1 MAIDYRNEVDSGFDR
16 KIIVEKTIKALLN
29 MGFSPEI
36 IIENSDFNP
45 RHLEMLGNLQDSHY
59 IKELFLIFQ
68 NFQSK

>member
-59 IKELFLIFQ
+59 KKKNLVKEI
-68 NFQSK
+68 N